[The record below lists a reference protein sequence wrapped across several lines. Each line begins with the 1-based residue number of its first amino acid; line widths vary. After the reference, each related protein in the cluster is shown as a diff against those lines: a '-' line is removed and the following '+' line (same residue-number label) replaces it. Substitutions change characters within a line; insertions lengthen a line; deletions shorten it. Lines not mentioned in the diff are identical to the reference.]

1 MLSSSSDNQSNNRPD
16 TQNRPNA
23 SKMKSW
29 LPLIAAILLIVIIGA
44 ALLAAHNKP
53 TGSTPS
59 QQSSAGN
66 QPAYKYSTL
75 VPAHVSAGS
84 KGTAITFEKPVEFT
98 PASQAAQIPESFT
111 HKTQSGSLSVL
122 IGDLGATSVSISGN
136 ASHSYPKL
144 YAQAFSSS
152 PQSQEYK
159 GAVQPVQA
167 FVKSVF
173 PSTFKYITLSQP
185 KAFTSANIK
194 QNTWQFDFTAT
205 DKEISYSQNWQ
216 GKVLYLWGSHAYYYW
231 MVAAVDNN
239 WNSNQSVWQQMLGS
253 IKIDQ

>member
-1 MLSSSSDNQSNNRPD
+1 MGV
-16 TQNRPNA
+16 T
-23 SKMKSW
+23 
-29 LPLIAAILLIVIIGA
+29 
-44 ALLAAHNKP
+44 
-53 TGSTPS
+53 
-59 QQSSAGN
+59 SAN
-66 QPAYKYSTL
+66 
-75 VPAHVSAGS
+75 
-84 KGTAITFEKPVEFT
+84 
-98 PASQAAQIPESFT
+98 
-111 HKTQSGSLSVL
+111 
-122 IGDLGATSVSISGN
+122 ISGN

-173 PSTFKYITLSQP
+173 PSTFKDITLSQP
-185 KAFTSANIK
+185 KAFTSANVK

-205 DKEISYSQNWQ
+205 DKEISYSQNWH